1 MSFASQPLMSAFRS
15 FINAN
20 LEMYIRECGH
30 FIRPSFRILANIPL
44 SEEDARDAKI
54 ALNMSWEGK
63 SHFERWNESD
73 ANNRDVSYSYYSH
86 YGNRRNFTHIGQLV
100 FGFVQVPRNN
110 KRWLLVTA
118 GRITSLPNHATCDHV
133 EEERFQGLVG
143 RLIVEIEKGNTYS
156 RYIFNLNK
164 YYSEAKVIEI
174 LADDYQDISFTGL
187 DNVHLSFHDLRLILN
202 GTKYADYRNALSSVK
217 GVYCLADTKTG
228 KLYIG
233 SAYGEKGIA
242 QRWSDY
248 IDTKTGG
255 NKDLIELHKKEGEF
269 YFENNFCF
277 TLIEFFGMNTDT
289 DRIVGRETYWKNA
302 FATKDHGYNEN

>member
-1 MSFASQPLMSAFRS
+1 MKDLFLKD
-15 FINAN
+15 
-20 LEMYIRECGH
+20 
-30 FIRPSFRILANIPL
+30 ILPL

-86 YGNRRNFTHIGQLV
+86 YGNRRNFTRIGQLV
-100 FGFVQVPRNN
+100 FGFVQLPRNN

-118 GRITSLPNHATCDHV
+118 GRITSLPDHDTCRHT
-133 EEERFQGLVG
+133 EEEKYQGLIG
-143 RLIVEIEKGNTYS
+143 RLVVEIDKNTRGWGNQ
-156 RYIFNLNK
+156 RYVYRLQKF
-164 YYSEAKVIEI
+164 YEGAKVIEI
-174 LADDYQDISFTGL
+174 LADEYQDIAFNGL

-202 GTKYADYRNALSSVK
+202 GMKYADYRNALSSVK
-217 GVYCLADTKTG
+217 GVYCLTDTKTG

-255 NKDLIELHKKEGEF
+255 NKDLIELYKKEGES